1 VQHDSTPPG
10 PPPNSRP
17 TPPSPAAKQTVSAWS
32 AGRERGARRH
42 KISRRKILRWS
53 LPLLVTALFGTALG
67 VTVAA
72 TINMPQVDSVADFIP
87 ARITEF
93 YTADQQPFA
102 SYARQRRII
111 LAPEE
116 IPPLLRDAV
125 IAVEDSNF
133 YGHGG
138 FDAPSVAR
146 AVLSNYSTGERT
158 EGAST
163 LTMQLARKLFLN
175 NEKRWS
181 RKIKE
186 TFLAVELEKSFSKDQ
201 LLALYMNINF
211 MGHRQ
216 YGMEA
221 ASNYFFGKSVSELT
235 LAQTATLAG
244 IPQDPNDLSPYKDP
258 EAVIRRRNKVL
269 RRMLDEEMIDQER
282 YAEAIAE
289 ALEPIPHLAKNEL
302 GAYFSEEVRRYLE
315 GTYGTEML
323 LERGLQVSTTLDS
336 TIQRCAEKAVHDG
349 LVRLDRA
356 KGWRG
361 AIGHVDDPPEEA
373 SLPSWNGTG
382 APSDERWFRGVV
394 LESHRTNALIKIDD
408 ETYTLGAKGIQWT
421 RKRQPRNLLKRGD
434 VAWFHLAQATDED
447 EPTLYLDQV
456 PKLQSALIVIESA
469 TGAVRGMV
477 GGWDFGRNQF
487 NRATQARRQAGSAFK
502 LFVYGAALEAGF
514 TPADTLFDGPVR
526 FRGGSS
532 EFGYKPRNYY
542 PEYYGILTL
551 RRALERSIN
560 VTAVKLMDLVG
571 IDRVIDFARR
581 AGLESPLPP
590 YNSLALGSADLIPM
604 ELAAA
609 YASIANQGTWVE
621 PYLIESVRTPEGQV
635 LEGHVAKTRTVTS
648 PATAYVLTHMLEGV
662 VDRGTA
668 RKARDL
674 DLDLAGKTG
683 TPNIYTDAWF
693 VGFTPRYTILT
704 WVGYD
709 QKKSMGSGMGGD
721 RVALP
726 IWRDV
731 VEQGLAEGWIEAK
744 ERFTVPSGVTLAQVE
759 FYTGLLPGPGAETLI
774 EEAFVAGTEPQR
786 QYEPLMGKVMKLPW
800 YQQRPFYLPKESE
813 RMPEDFEEFEKQLR
827 EEAAAASP
835 P

>member
-1 VQHDSTPPG
+1 MV
-10 PPPNSRP
+10 
-17 TPPSPAAKQTVSAWS
+17 
-32 AGRERGARRH
+32 
-42 KISRRKILRWS
+42 RWS
-53 LPLLVTALFGTALG
+53 LPLLIAALLGSALG

-72 TINMPQVDSVADFIP
+72 TINMPQVDSVADFMP

-93 YTADQQPFA
+93 YTANHEPFA

-111 LAPEE
+111 LAADE

-133 YGHGG
+133 YQHGG

-146 AVLSNYSTGERT
+146 AVLSNYSTGRRS

-163 LTMQLARKLFLN
+163 LTMQLARKLFLT
-175 NEKRWS
+175 NEKKWR

-201 LLALYMNINF
+201 LLALYVNLMF

-221 ASNYFFGKSVSELT
+221 AANYFFGKSVDELT

-244 IPQDPNDLSPYKDP
+244 IPQDPNDFSPYKDP
-258 EAVIRRRNKVL
+258 EAVIQRRNKVL
-269 RRMLDEEMIDQER
+269 RRMLDEEMIDQEE
-282 YAEAIAE
+282 YSVALAEP
-289 ALEPIPHLAKNEL
+289 LEPIPHLARNEL

-315 GTYGTEML
+315 QTYGTEML
-323 LERGLQVSTTLDS
+323 LERGLQVSTTLDA
-336 TIQRCAEKAVHDG
+336 TIQRCAEKAVRKG

-361 AIGHVDDPPEEA
+361 AIDHLDGSPEEA
-373 SLPSWNGTG
+373 SLPSWNGSG

-394 LESHRTNALIKIDD
+394 LESHRNNALIKIDD

-421 RKRQPRNLLKRGD
+421 RKRQPKSLLKRGD
-434 VAWFHLAQATDED
+434 VAWFHLEQAAEDE

-456 PKLQSALIVIESA
+456 PKLQSAVIVIESA
-469 TGAVRGMV
+469 TGAVRGLV
-477 GGWDFGRNQF
+477 GGWDFSQNQF
-487 NRATQARRQAGSAFK
+487 NRATQARRQPGSAFK

-571 IDRVIDFARR
+571 VERVIDFARR
-581 AGLESPLPP
+581 AGIESPLPP
-590 YNSLALGSADLIPM
+590 YTSLALGSADLIPM

-621 PYLIESVRTPEGQV
+621 PYFIENVRTPEGRL
-635 LEGHVAKTRTVTS
+635 LEAHVAKTQTVTT

-668 RKARDL
+668 RKVRDI

-709 QKKSMGSGMGGD
+709 LKKSMGRGMGGD

-731 VEQGLAEGWIEAK
+731 VEQGLATGWIEKK
-744 ERFTVPSGVTLAQVE
+744 ERFAVPSGVSLAQVE
-759 FYTGLLPGPGAETLI
+759 FFTGLLPGPGAETLI

-786 QYEPLMGKVMKLPW
+786 QYEPLMGKVMELPW
-800 YQQRPFYLPKESE
+800 YQQRPFYLPKEHE
-813 RMPEDFEEFEKQLR
+813 RMPEDFEEIEKELKAAE
-827 EEAAAASP
+827 EEAQSTP